1 MKTWSVG
8 EVSLLK
14 TCLAPLV
21 PFILALVC
29 LLLPAGGAWAFA
41 CTSTGGNWATNGT
54 WANCNGTTPQAGDTV
69 TITAGTVILNA
80 SPTIAGLTMNG
91 GTLTFGNSATIRTLT
106 VNGNVTVTA
115 GTINVANQT
124 VTHVLNVSGNVT
136 NNGTL
141 DLRLDANSLCTLNF
155 TGGGAHIIDG
165 TSAGTTEF
173 NNVTV
178 ANNLTINKSGAA
190 ITQTGTLSVT
200 GNLTVQAGTLNVANS
215 ITVTGTTD
223 ISGTLSH
230 TTTTGTRTFTGN
242 VTINNGG
249 TMSETVAE
257 AIAYGGNLT
266 VSAGGT
272 LTEFGAATMSV
283 AGNLQNDGTLTA
295 STGVHTF
302 SGAAKTFSGANAI
315 VIPSVTVSG
324 TYQNS
329 GTLTVNTALSGA
341 GTLTNTGTL
350 NIGGTS
356 GITGLT
362 ATAVGNTVNYTSGGA
377 QAIKA
382 TTYDILN
389 TSGAGA
395 KTIGGVTVVNDTLTV
410 VGGTLTNNSTLTVTN
425 ALSGT
430 GGLTNGAADT
440 LNIGGTSGITT
451 LTATAAGNT
460 VNYTGTGQTLKVT
473 SYQNLTLSGGPETFG
488 AITTIGGNLTL
499 SGSATAT
506 TAANLAI
513 TGNLDVGSGTQLTVA
528 GFNIT
533 VTGTTSVT
541 GTLLHNNAAGTKT
554 YTGNVTINN
563 GGLWNE
569 TAAEDFSFGGNLQND
584 GTLTASTGVHTF
596 INAGRTFSGANE
608 IAIPSVTISGTRT
621 NNGTLTVST
630 TLAGASTLTNGAT
643 GILNIGAAT
652 VTPTLTATAVG
663 NTVNYTGTGQTL
675 KVTAYHHLT
684 LSGGAET
691 FGAITTVAG
700 NLTLSGSATATTAA
714 NLAITGNL
722 DVGGGTQLT
731 VAGFNI
737 TVTGTTAVTGTL
749 VHNNAAGAKTYT
761 GNVTI
766 NNGGLWNET
775 AAEDFSFG
783 GNLQNDGTFTAN
795 TGVHTFINAGRT
807 FSGANE
813 IAIPSVT
820 ISGTRTN
827 DGTLTV
833 STTLAGAS
841 TLTNGATGTLNI
853 GGTSGITGLTATAGG
868 NVVNYT
874 GTGQTI
880 KATSYD
886 TLNVTGTGATNSGTV
901 TAATGLGGSG
911 DLTNAATGVLNL
923 GGTVTIATLNATVG
937 GNVVNYT
944 GTGQTIRAIAYD
956 TLNVTGTATNSGTV
970 TVATALGGAGTLT
983 NAATGVLNLGG
994 TSLITTLTATASGNT
1009 VNYTGSG
1016 QTIKATTYHHLT
1028 LSGGAGT
1035 LGADT
1040 NVNGTLA
1047 LGANKLT
1054 TGANTLLMTG
1064 DCSLS
1069 GGNGSIT
1076 RSSSGFVIG
1085 NLRLSFPTGTN
1096 TCTFP
1101 VGSGTTYA
1109 PIGIAMVSTSAGTL
1123 TGSTT
1128 AGQHPQ
1134 IATSGIDSTKDAS
1147 RYWTLGLAGDTL
1159 NTGNVTSYGVT
1170 FNFAAGDLIGGAT
1183 PSNFVVGKYTGA
1195 AWTLPTPVT
1204 ANATATG
1211 VSFIAGSAGFGGFAV
1226 GERSFATC
1234 SSLASGNWNAPAT
1247 WTTCRGG
1254 IPLAQD
1260 TVTINSPH
1268 AVALNI
1274 DSPALGSLTVN
1285 TGGSLTNAANRIL
1298 SLAGNLTNNGTLTMG
1313 TGGSITLTAHSQWT
1327 GSATS
1332 TWTLY
1337 QVDLGTKDL
1346 TFGATDSYTVSFA
1359 SATPIVNVGNL
1370 NMTGTN
1376 STVTFRFAGAAQAL
1390 PVDNVR
1396 YPSVVLAGTGAKTLT
1411 GTGTTLDVRG
1421 SFKLNGAADTPV
1433 GSDTFS
1439 AGSRNVDIYGDFTN
1453 NRAANFNP
1461 GNTDSGTWTFKG
1473 TTLQNIDST
1482 GTSTIFPNLTL
1493 NNTLGIALN
1502 ASSSVKTLLTL
1513 TNGYI
1518 STGTNILIL
1527 STNCTDVSATNG
1539 TSWVRTNG
1547 FVSGRVRLTFSSGT
1561 VTCTYPVGSGTTYA
1575 PIGMTMISTGG
1586 TLTGSTTTG
1595 EHPQIS
1601 ASTINSTLD
1610 VSRYW
1615 SLWATG
1621 DAITSSSYGAT
1632 FNFVAGDVD
1641 VGANTANFVV
1651 GKYAASTWTELT
1663 PAFANP
1669 TATGVSTI
1677 TGGITAQTDFA
1688 VGTHSSNNCYSD
1700 AFTGADGA
1708 SPGGNWSVGFKTG
1721 TFGNPVIWGNRLR
1734 LTNATGSVA
1743 TWATLNR
1750 LIPASG
1756 NRVTVELEHF
1766 AHSGT
1771 GSADGIAVILSD
1783 ASVAPQAGAF
1793 GGSLGYAQKSNP
1805 GSDCTTPGG
1814 CPGFTGGWL
1823 GIAIDEYGNYSTNL
1837 EGRFGGVGA
1846 RIQNSVAIR
1855 GSGTGMSG
1863 YRFLTGTG
1871 SLTPVIDGNNAATP
1885 PHRYRIIIDHTDG
1898 LHAWTSVER
1907 DTTGGG
1913 TAYVILIGCP
1923 PGVTSGCTALDV
1935 KDPGYSQNDV
1945 PTSWNLSFTGS
1956 TGGSTNVHE
1965 VDNLSICTVQG
1976 MPTPS
1981 LHHIKI
1987 EHGGNACTS
1996 APATVTVKAC
2006 ADVNCTALYMDP
2018 VTVNLDNVGTWSS
2031 DPVTFSGGST
2041 TVTLTGTGS
2050 VTLGGTATSPTTANA
2065 TQCFSGA
2072 TETCSLTFN
2081 SCTFDAI
2088 EVGANANTPIFTKLA
2103 GYAFNLD
2110 VLSQAAQTVTAIDLV
2125 DVSTGNCNTPAAVL
2139 SPVTLA
2145 PALSGGVPIFT
2156 AGQRKTFSFTYA
2168 NAAPNVRVRIATAG
2182 PNYSCSSDNFA
2193 IRPTSYTVT
2202 SSASQA
2208 GSSGSPFFR
2217 AGTDT
2222 FTLTATAVNAS
2233 SATTSTYLGLPKLN
2247 SSLVTSVQAHAG
2259 TTTNVT
2265 FPNATAGV
2273 AIGSGF
2279 KYSEVGNISLGL
2291 NAIYDDSFAQVDTA
2305 KAECTSGFN
2314 NGTPAGTPDAN
2325 GKFSCQF
2332 GSAVPAQN
2340 FGRFVP
2346 DHFTVV
2352 GTINNAC
2359 SSGTFTYMGQNFTL
2373 SSTSVVQAQNASGVV
2388 TQNYA
2393 GAYAPGT
2400 VSFAAENADS
2410 GTDLSSRLAFASG
2423 TWTLGVYIL
2432 SSTNA
2437 SFSRPVTTT
2446 SDATWGVFD
2455 TLDVGLTVNDSDVS
2469 TSPKVSGA
2477 DLNPTVAGGSTFT
2490 YKKFS
2495 GSPLRMRFGMLK
2507 LDSTSGS
2514 EANNMPVTVKALYWD
2529 GTSWQINTSDGC
2541 TSIPYTALNLSNYKG
2556 ALNPATNMSGNHLP
2570 TTATL
2575 LSGGTSSITVTKPFP
2590 SAKGSVDLAI
2600 NLGATGA
2607 DNCTSTTATAANL
2620 SWLRGNTCDGLSYDK
2635 DPIARIT
2642 FGAAKSPFIYI
2653 REKY

>member
-1 MKTWSVG
+1 MCAMNKRG
-8 EVSLLK
+8 LSLII
-14 TCLAPLV
+14 P
-21 PFILALVC
+21 ILAGLVA
-29 LLLPAGGAWAFA
+29 LTYGAKAQAVA
-41 CTSTGGNWATNGT
+41 CTSAASGSWNAAATWNAACRISGGNATDGPG
-54 WANCNGTTPQAGDTV
+54 ADDTV
-69 TITAGTVILNA
+69 TISANNTVTLTANAAATSIAIVAPNTVNGITLNGNTLNVSGAITMAGATAGTRTATLAVGTGTLTAASIAITGGSSGTRITQVTVGTTGTVTVSGSVTNPSNPAQARFIATGNSTINIGGNFTPGAFTRGTSTLTFTGAGAHTAGAFTYYNLTTAGTVTL
-80 SPTIAGLTMNG
+80 AGNT
-91 GTLTFGNSATIRTLT
+91 T
-106 VNGNVTVTA
+106 VNGALSVPSGTLAKNTRTLGVAGNLSVDGAITGTTGAITLSGA
-115 GTINVANQT
+115 GTTLAGSGSITPTGALTFTAAHSILAGANLSISAPIAIT
-124 VTHVLNVSGNVT
+124 GAITVT
-136 NNGTL
+136 NNGIVL
-141 DLRLDANSLCTLNF
+141 S
-155 TGGGAHIIDG
+155 
-165 TSAGTTEF
+165 TSATGITGSVLGSTWD
-173 NNVTV
+173 NAT
-178 ANNLTINKSGAA
+178 AA
-190 ITQTGTLSVT
+190 SRL
-200 GNLTVQAGTLNVANS
+200 
-215 ITVTGTTD
+215 
-223 ISGTLSH
+223 
-230 TTTTGTRTFTGN
+230 
-242 VTINNGG
+242 
-249 TMSETVAE
+249 E
-257 AIAYGGNLT
+257 
-266 VSAGGT
+266 
-272 LTEFGAATMSV
+272 V
-283 AGNLQNDGTLTA
+283 AGPLLATAGTLTA
-295 STGVHTF
+295 TVTGNTVKYTAASGTQTIKATTYSNLDT
-302 SGAAKTFSGANAI
+302 SGAGTKNNAGI
-315 VIPSVTVSG
+315 V
-324 TYQNS
+324 
-329 GTLTVNTALSGA
+329 TVNTALTGNA
-341 GTLTNTGTL
+341 LTNAATGTL
-350 NIGGTS
+350 NIAGTS
-356 GITGLT
+356 T
-362 ATAVGNTVNYTSGGA
+362 
-377 QAIKA
+377 
-382 TTYDILN
+382 
-389 TSGAGA
+389 
-395 KTIGGVTVVNDTLTV
+395 
-410 VGGTLTNNSTLTVTN
+410 
-425 ALSGT
+425 
-430 GGLTNGAADT
+430 
-440 LNIGGTSGITT
+440 ITT

-460 VNYTGTGQTLKVT
+460 VNYTGAAQTVNPVAY
-473 SYQNLTLSGGPETFG
+473 SNLG
-488 AITTIGGNLTL
+488 L
-499 SGSATAT
+499 SGSGIKTLTGVTTVGRALTLGGTASAT
-506 TAANLAI
+506 TEANF
-513 TGNLDVGSGTQLTVA
+513 TVGTNLVVGSGTQLTVG
-528 GFNIT
+528 GFT
-533 VTGTTSVT
+533 FGVTGTTSVT
-541 GTLLHNNAAGTKT
+541 GTLLHNAAAGLKT

-563 GGLWNE
+563 TGVWNE
-569 TAAEDFSFGGNLQND
+569 TATAAFSFGGNLQND
-584 GTLTASTGVHTF
+584 GTFTASTGVHTF
-596 INAGRTFSGANE
+596 TGATRTFSGANE

-630 TLAGASTLTNGAT
+630 TLAGASTLTNGAN

-652 VTPTLTATAVG
+652 VGPPLTATAAG
-663 NTVNYTGTGQTL
+663 NTVNYTGTAQTV
-675 KVTAYHHLT
+675 KAVAYSNLGLSGSGIKTLTGVSTVGRALT
-684 LSGGAET
+684 LSGT
-691 FGAITTVAG
+691 
-700 NLTLSGSATATTAA
+700 ATATTAA
-714 NLAITGNL
+714 NFTVGTDLA
-722 DVGGGTQLT
+722 VGGGTQLT
-731 VAGFNI
+731 VGGF
-737 TVTGTTAVTGTL
+737 TFGVTQTTSVTGTL
-749 VHNNAAGAKTYT
+749 LHDNATGLKTYT

-766 NNGGLWNET
+766 NTGGVWSET
-775 AAEDFSFG
+775 AAAIFTLG
-783 GNLQNDGTFTAN
+783 GNLQNDGTLTAS
-795 TGVHTFINAGRT
+795 TGMHTFTNATRT
-807 FSGANE
+807 FSGVNE
-813 IAIPSVT
+813 IAIPNVT

-841 TLTNGATGTLNI
+841 TLTNGANGILNI
-853 GGTSGITGLTATAGG
+853 GAATVTPPLTATAVG
-868 NVVNYT
+868 NTVNYT

-901 TAATGLGGSG
+901 TAAAALGGSG
-911 DLTNAATGVLNL
+911 DLTNTATGVLNL
-923 GGTVTIATLNATVG
+923 GGTVTIATLTATTG
-937 GNVVNYT
+937 GNVVSYT

-970 TVATALGGAGTLT
+970 TAAAALGGAGNLT

-994 TSLITTLTATASGNT
+994 TALITTLTATASGNT

-1016 QTIKATTYHHLT
+1016 QTIKGTTYHHLT

-1040 NVNGTLA
+1040 TANGTLA

-1054 TGANTLLMTG
+1054 TGANTLIMTG
-1064 DCSLS
+1064 NCSLS

-1109 PIGIAMVSTSAGTL
+1109 PIGVAMVSTSAGTL

-1134 IATSGIDSTKDAS
+1134 IATSGIDSTKDAN
-1147 RYWTLGLAGDTL
+1147 RYWTLGAGGDTL

-1183 PSNFVVGKYTGA
+1183 PTNFVVGKYTGA

-1211 VSFIAGSAGFGGFAV
+1211 VSFIAGSAGFGGFVV
-1226 GERSFATC
+1226 GERSIATC
-1234 SSLASGNWNAPAT
+1234 SSLASGLWNAPAT

-1254 IPLAQD
+1254 IPLLQD

-1274 DSPALGSLTVN
+1274 DTPALGSLTVN

-1298 SLAGNLTNNGTLTMG
+1298 SLGGNLTNNGTLTMG
-1313 TGGSITLTAHSQWT
+1313 TGGSVTLTANSQWT

-1346 TFGATDSYTVSFA
+1346 TFGAADSFTLSLA

-1376 STVTFRFAGAAQAL
+1376 STVTFRFAGVAQAL

-1439 AGSRNVDIYGDFTN
+1439 AGSRNVDLYGDFTN

-1473 TTLQNIDST
+1473 TTLQNINST

-1493 NNTLGIALN
+1493 NNSLGIALN
-1502 ASSSVKTLLTL
+1502 ASSTVKTLLTL

-1518 STGTNILIL
+1518 STGSNILIL
-1527 STNCTDVSATNG
+1527 STACTDVSVTNG

-1547 FVSGRVRLTFSSGT
+1547 FVSGRVRLTFSTGT
-1561 VTCTYPVGSGTTYA
+1561 VTCTYPIGSGTTYA
-1575 PIGMTMISTGG
+1575 PIGLTMVSTGG
-1586 TLTGSTTTG
+1586 TLTGSTTAG

-1641 VGANTANFVV
+1641 VGATTANFVV
-1651 GKYAASTWTELT
+1651 GKYASTWTELT
-1663 PAFANP
+1663 PAFANS
-1669 TATGVSTI
+1669 TATGVSAI
-1677 TGGITAQTDFA
+1677 TGGITVQTDFV
-1688 VGTHSSNNCYSD
+1688 VGTHSSNNCFSD
-1700 AFTGADGA
+1700 SFDRANGA
-1708 SPGGNWSVGFKTG
+1708 PGSDWSVGFKTG
-1721 TFGNPVIWGNRLR
+1721 TFGNPVIATNRLR
-1734 LTNATGSVA
+1734 LTNASASVA

-1756 NRVTVELEHF
+1756 NRVTVEFQHF
-1766 AHSGT
+1766 AYPGP
-1771 GSADGIAVILSD
+1771 GADGIAVILSD
-1783 ASVAPQAGAF
+1783 ASVASAAGAF

-1805 GSDCTTPGG
+1805 GSDCATPGG

-1823 GIAIDEYGNYSTNL
+1823 GIAIDEWGNFSTNL
-1837 EGRFGGVGA
+1837 EGRNGGVGA
-1846 RIQNSVAIR
+1846 KVDNSVAIR

-1863 YRFLTGTG
+1863 YRFLAGTGTG
-1871 SLTPVIDGNNAATP
+1871 QLSQIDGNGSANP
-1885 PHRYRIIIDHTDG
+1885 PHRYRIIVDHTDG
-1898 LHAWTSVER
+1898 THAWTSVER

-1913 TAYVILIGCP
+1913 TAYVTLIGCP

-1945 PTSWNLSFTGS
+1945 PASWNLSFTGS
-1956 TGGSTNVHE
+1956 TGASTNTHE
-1965 VDNLSICTVQG
+1965 IDNLSICTVQG

-2168 NAAPNVRVRIATAG
+2168 NASPNVRVRIATAG

-2193 IRPTSYTVT
+2193 IRPTNFEVT
-2202 SSASQA
+2202 SSASNA

-2233 SATTSTYLGLPKLN
+2233 SATTSTYLEAPQLN

-2259 TTTNVT
+2259 TTTNVA
-2265 FPNATAGV
+2265 FPHATAGV
-2273 AIGSGF
+2273 SIGSGF
-2279 KYSEVGNISLGL
+2279 KYSEVGNIALGL
-2291 NAIYDDSFAQVDTA
+2291 NAVYDATFAEVDSK

-2359 SSGTFTYMGQNFTL
+2359 PSGTFTYMGQNFTL
-2373 SSTSVVQAQNASGVV
+2373 SSASVAQAQNASGVV

-2400 VSFAAENADS
+2400 VSFGAENADN

-2423 TWTLGVYIL
+2423 TWTLGVYSL

-2455 TLDVGLTVNDSDVS
+2455 TLDIGLTVNDSDVT

-2477 DLNPTVAGGSTFT
+2477 DLNPAVAGGSALT

-2541 TSIPYTALNLSNYKG
+2541 TSIPYTALNLSSYKG

-2570 TTATL
+2570 TTATA

-2600 NLGATGA
+2600 NLGATAA
-2607 DNCTSTTATAANL
+2607 DNCTSTTSTAANL

-2642 FGAAKSPFIYI
+2642 FGAARSPFIFI